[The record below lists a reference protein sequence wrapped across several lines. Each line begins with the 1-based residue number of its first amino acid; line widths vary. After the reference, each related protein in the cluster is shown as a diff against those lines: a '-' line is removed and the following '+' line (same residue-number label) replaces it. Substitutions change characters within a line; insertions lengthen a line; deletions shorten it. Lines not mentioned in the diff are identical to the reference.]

1 MTHPGRDR
9 LACCVRP
16 QSSRRRFVFAWTCL
30 ASCVAFC
37 GCASTEVIQANN
49 VPQWLQAPTI
59 ENPKTLDLSRLATGT
74 YGNDTIDRGDVLEVT
89 INAGLS
95 TKDNVTIPVR
105 VTENGMASLPVVG
118 EVPVLGFDLETSEAA
133 IAAAC
138 VQRGIYRNPHVTVTM
153 KRQRMNRIMVGG
165 AVKSPGTYPL
175 PRGSADLLSAL
186 AAAGFL
192 ADNAGTGI
200 EIRNASGTTGALQP
214 DRIAGGSLGANNV
227 AQTGHSQ
234 TLPTSARSSSAQ
246 SLRVDLVSATKA
258 GANAY
263 PLGDGAIVMVERR
276 DPPPIQ
282 IMGLVK
288 KPDTYEYPIG
298 TELTLLGAISKAG
311 GVSNLGANKIFIIR
325 QIAGQAK
332 PTVIEASLR
341 AAKRDSAE
349 NLKLAPGDV
358 VSIEQTPTTVL
369 LETLSFIRFGIGTS
383 LNTLF

>member
-30 ASCVAFC
+30 LSCAALC
-37 GCASTEVIQANN
+37 GCASTEVIHANN

-59 ENPKTLDLSRLATGT
+59 ENPKTLDLSGLATGT

-89 INAGLS
+89 INAGLN

-118 EVPVLGFDLETSEAA
+118 EVPVLGLDLESSEAA
-133 IAAAC
+133 IAASC
-138 VQRGIYRNPHVTVTM
+138 VQRGIYRSPHVTVTM

-200 EIRNASGTTGALQP
+200 EIRNAAVQP
-214 DRIAGGSLGANNV
+214 DRIAGGLPGSNNV

-276 DPPPIQ
+276 DPAPVQ
-282 IMGLVK
+282 VMGLVK

-298 TELTLLGAISKAG
+298 TELTLLSLISKAG
-311 GVSNLGANKIFIIR
+311 GVSNLGANKVFIIR
-325 QIAGQAK
+325 QIAGQPK
-332 PTVIEASLR
+332 PTIIEASLR
-341 AAKRDSAE
+341 AAKRHGEE
-349 NLKLAPGDV
+349 NPKLAPGDV
-358 VSIEQTPTTVL
+358 VSVEQTPTTVL
-369 LETLSFIRFGIGTS
+369 LDTLSVIRFGVGTS

>member
-30 ASCVAFC
+30 ASCVALC

-49 VPQWLQAPTI
+49 IPQWLQAPAI

-74 YGNDTIDRGDVLEVT
+74 YGDDTIDRGDVLEVT

-105 VTENGMASLPVVG
+105 VTESGMASLPVVG
-118 EVPVLGFDLETSEAA
+118 EVPVLGLDLESSEAA
-133 IAAAC
+133 IAATC
-138 VQRGIYRNPHVTVTM
+138 VQRGIYRSPHVTVTM

-165 AVKSPGTYPL
+165 AVKNPGWYPL
-175 PRGSADLLSAL
+175 PRGNSDLLSAL

-192 ADNAGTGI
+192 AENAGTGI
-200 EIRNASGTTGALQP
+200 EIRNATGTTGGIQP
-214 DRIAGGSLGANNV
+214 DRIAMGLPGAGSV

-234 TLPTSARSSSAQ
+234 SVSAAPRTSQ
-246 SLRVDLVSATKA
+246 SLRVDLVSATKGSA
-258 GANAY
+258 GAY

-298 TELTLLGAISKAG
+298 TDLHLLGAIAKAG
-311 GVSNLGANKIFIIR
+311 GVSNIGANKVYIIR
-325 QIAGQAK
+325 QVSAQAK

-341 AAKRDSAE
+341 AAKRDSSE

-358 VSIEQTPTTVL
+358 VSIEQTPTTVF

>member
-1 MTHPGRDR
+1 M
-9 LACCVRP
+9 
-16 QSSRRRFVFAWTCL
+16 SS
-30 ASCVAFC
+30 VALG
-37 GCASTEVIQANN
+37 GCASTDVIQADNM
-49 VPQWLQAPTI
+49 PQYLQATTI

-74 YGNDTIDRGDVLEVT
+74 YGNDTIDRGDVLEVS

-95 TKDNVTIPVR
+95 TKDSVTIPVR
-105 VTENGMASLPVVG
+105 VNENGMASLPVVG
-118 EVPVLGFDLETSEAA
+118 DVLVQGLDLESSEAA
-133 IAAAC
+133 IAATC
-138 VQRGIYRNPHVTVTM
+138 IQRGIYRSPHVTVTM

-165 AVKSPGTYPL
+165 AVKTPGTYPL

-200 EIRNASGTTGALQP
+200 EIRNAGGTNNAVQP
-214 DRIAGGSLGANNV
+214 DRIANGLPGANNI

-234 TLPTSARSSSAQ
+234 SLSTVAKSTPSQ
-246 SLRVDLVSATKA
+246 SLRVDLVSATKG

-288 KPDTYEYPIG
+288 KPDSYDYPIG
-298 TELTLLGAISKAG
+298 TSLTLLGAISKAG
-311 GVSNLGANKIFIIR
+311 GVSNLGANKVFIVR
-325 QIAGQAK
+325 QVAGQPK
-332 PTVIEASLR
+332 PTVIEASIR
-341 AAKRDSAE
+341 AAKRGGVE

-358 VSIEQTPTTVL
+358 VSVEQTPTTVL
-369 LETLSFIRFGIGTS
+369 LETFNIIRFGVGTS